1 MTNVLILGAA
11 GHIARHAE
19 ADLLK
24 DSQAHLT
31 YFLRNAGR
39 LTITDA
45 SRETRI
51 EGDVTD
57 ANATGSRCGHRNGS
71 QPSQT
76 PDLDL
81 HTWHL

>member
-24 DSQAHLT
+24 NSQAHLT
-31 YFLRNAGR
+31 YFLRNTGR
-39 LTITDA
+39 LAITDA

-57 ANATGSRCGHRNGS
+57 ANALSAAMAGIDIVYANLSGRNI
-71 QPSQT
+71 
-76 PDLDL
+76 
-81 HTWHL
+81 